1 MIRFDFLKPN
11 EVYLK
16 IPDNE
21 DVILGVER
29 NLAES
34 PVKADDLR
42 ISLPARKGER
52 KGFQTISWDASD
64 ENGDALEYSL
74 AIRKDGET
82 EWRTLEESWTE
93 TIYAFDTLAYPDG
106 TYFVRLTAS
115 DAPSNPAG
123 LELRTEKIGPPLV
136 IDNSLPVIKNFTA
149 VRNGASLDIAF
160 QAEDAYSYIEEA
172 KVLVR
177 PGEWR
182 VVFPVDGI
190 ADSKSEAFKFSLKLP
205 ADSDN
210 QVTVRVRDSF
220 GNVGVYRQNF

>member
-1 MIRFDFLKPN
+1 ML
-11 EVYLK
+11 
-16 IPDNE
+16 
-21 DVILGVER
+21 
-29 NLAES
+29 LAEA
-34 PVKADDLR
+34 PAKKDDLR
-42 ISLPARKGER
+42 IGLPARKGER

-82 EWRTLEESWTE
+82 EWRTLEENWTE

-123 LELRTEKIGPPLV
+123 LELRTEKISPPVV

-190 ADSKSEAFKFSLKLP
+190 ADSRSEAFKFSLKLP
-205 ADSDN
+205 AEADN
-210 QVTVRVRDSF
+210 QVTVRVRDSY